1 MARRGLPHFS
11 IPAAQKMDQDPNFP
25 PALLHFHALR
35 RVLESTV
42 FHKLQKHRRVVA
54 PGVGENCLAA
64 RCEQLGDEARQGGDV
79 PGLVEH
85 VGGDNEVEGSEV
97 LRVRRVPVEVRN
109 LRLSV
114 ELGEGVVERKIE
126 GCLVVV
132 GSEDLRACVEGN
144 DGG

>member
-1 MARRGLPHFS
+1 MSRRGQPHFS
-11 IPAAQKMDQDPNFP
+11 TPAAQTMDQDPNSP
-25 PALLHFHALR
+25 PSLLHFHALR

-42 FHKLQKHRRVVA
+42 FHKLEEHRCFVA
-54 PGVGENCLAA
+54 PGVSENDLAA
-64 RCEQLGDEARQGGDV
+64 RCEQLGDEARQGRDV

-109 LRLSV
+109 LRLSA

-126 GCLVVV
+126 GRLVVV
-132 GSEDLRACVEGN
+132 GS
-144 DGG
+144 